1 MDGFYIANQKQ
12 SESSVPTGRL
22 NISVT
27 NLTEFE
33 KLIEQAKEEAEHLRQ
48 TIDRLQYFDLK
59 IDFNIKREIT
69 EQTINHKA
77 SREHVSMGKTKDNFA
92 TET

>member
-33 KLIEQAKEEAEHLRQ
+33 KLIEQAKEEAEQIGR
-48 TIDRLQYFDLK
+48 
-59 IDFNIKREIT
+59 
-69 EQTINHKA
+69 A
-77 SREHVSMGKTKDNFA
+77 HV
-92 TET
+92 